1 MPQSEQLPTQQRIAH
16 APAVPDYDEVGHAIM
31 ANDKWANPQKMWDE
45 RFAQAEP
52 VYGEE
57 PNAYLRA
64 QVHRLTPGCK
74 VLVPGDGYGR
84 NGLWLAKQGFHVT
97 TVDLSPVGVVRARK
111 SAQAAGLVMTIEE
124 ADLAAWTW
132 PAGESDAVAS
142 IFLHL
147 PPVIR
152 TQVHPKMLD
161 ALKPGGLLIIEAF
174 TPAQLQHSSGGPK
187 QVELLYT
194 AQILRKDFAA
204 ADALELQQAEVEID
218 EGRLHRGRAAV
229 VHGVFR
235 KR

>member
-1 MPQSEQLPTQQRIAH
+1 
-16 APAVPDYDEVGHAIM
+16 M
-31 ANDKWANPQKMWDE
+31 ADDKWANPQKMWDE
-45 RFAQAEP
+45 RFAQTEP
-52 VYGEE
+52 VYGEQ

-84 NGLWLAKQGFHVT
+84 NGLWLARQGFSVS
-97 TVDLSPVGVVRARK
+97 TVDLSPVGVERARK
-111 SAQAAGLVMTIEE
+111 AARAAGLTMTIEK
-124 ADLAAWTW
+124 ADLATW
-132 PAGESDAVAS
+132 QWPIGQFDAVAS

-147 PPVIR
+147 PPEIR
-152 TQVHPKMLD
+152 PQIHVQMLG

-194 AQILRKDFAA
+194 TELLRQDFAVA
-204 ADALELQQAEVEID
+204 EALELQEVEID
-218 EGRLHRGRAAV
+218 LDEGRMHRGPSAV
-229 VHGVFR
+229 VHGVFQ

>member
-1 MPQSEQLPTQQRIAH
+1 
-16 APAVPDYDEVGHAIM
+16 M
-31 ANDKWANPQKMWDE
+31 ADDKWANPQKMWDE

-52 VYGEE
+52 VYGEQ

-64 QVHRLTPGCK
+64 QAHRFSPGCK
-74 VLVPGDGYGR
+74 ILVPGDGYGR
-84 NGLWLAKQGFHVT
+84 NGLWLARQGFQVS
-97 TVDLSPVGVVRARK
+97 TVDLSPVGVERARK
-111 SAQAAGLVMTIEE
+111 SAQAAGLAMTIEE

-132 PAGESDAVAS
+132 PVGKFDAVVS

-147 PPVIR
+147 PSDIR
-152 TQVHPKMLD
+152 AQIHGKMLA

-187 QVELLYT
+187 QLELLYT
-194 AQILRKDFAA
+194 AELLRKDFTETEV
-204 ADALELQQAEVEID
+204 LELQEVEVDLD
-218 EGRLHRGRAAV
+218 EGRMHRGCAAV

>member
-1 MPQSEQLPTQQRIAH
+1 MTDDR
-16 APAVPDYDEVGHAIM
+16 
-31 ANDKWANPQKMWDE
+31 WANPQKMWDE

-57 PNAYLRA
+57 PNDYLRA
-64 QVHRLTPGCK
+64 QSYRLAPCCK
-74 VLVPGDGYGR
+74 ILVPGDGYGR
-84 NGLWLAKQGFHVT
+84 NGIWLAKQGFQVT
-97 TVDLSPVGVVRARK
+97 TVDLSPVGVARARK
-111 SAQAAGLVMTIEE
+111 SAQTAGLTMVIEE
-124 ADLAAWTW
+124 ADLATW
-132 PAGESDAVAS
+132 SWSANEFDAVAS

-147 PPVIR
+147 PPAIR
-152 TQVHPKMLD
+152 PRIHANMLS

-194 AQILRKDFAA
+194 AEILQKDFAA
-204 ADALELQQAEVEID
+204 ADVLELQEAEIDID
-218 EGRLHRGRAAV
+218 EGRMHRGHAAV